1 MISSHQ
7 LKPPRDLRLLAI
19 PTFIGMVIIAL
30 GITLTWFVADRVLR
44 DDTSSAAIDWA
55 DYLQRNLV
63 DLDQILATGEVS
75 EENLRVFEV
84 AKHAGG
90 VFRYHLFDPTGLIV
104 FSSDYI
110 EEGRSWR
117 ELAGHG
123 DQVKQLD
130 DALHRGEVIVE
141 LKDGRNRGDRPPD
154 YSEAYVPLMDGQKL
168 KGAIE
173 VYVDLTDKVHRYW
186 RSFGLAIL
194 CLAFLLALA
203 AALPGAFIWRQLQ
216 SLRIAQAHIKELA
229 FLDTLTGLPNRRMF
243 QDRLRQAVSHA
254 KRHGERGALI
264 LMDLDHF
271 KGVND
276 SLGHGAG
283 DHLLNEV
290 GHRLSSLLRD
300 EDTVARLG
308 GDEFALIL
316 SNIPAAE
323 QVAHVAQR
331 IQESLAEPT
340 FFEGNE
346 IHTSA
351 SIGITLFPDDGEA
364 PDQLLAN
371 ADIAL
376 YRAKETG
383 RRTFNF
389 FEAALKKQI
398 DRRREQERDL
408 RVALAADEFVLLY
421 QPQIDLGNDAMVG
434 VEALL
439 RWRRPNG
446 ELVPAGEFIQVAD
459 EAGILGGLSHTAL
472 RRACAQLRNW
482 QDAGIDDLWVAVNVA
497 PAQLRLNTFVNTVA
511 ETLNDF
517 SIPPSRLVLEVTE
530 NVLLGRGAELVAE
543 HLAQLH
549 AIGVRIALDDF
560 GTGYASLTHLRRLPI
575 DQVKIDK
582 SFIQGV
588 ESNTGDAEIVR
599 SMIALGHNLRLE
611 IVAEGIETEGQRDF
625 LMEHNCTLAQ
635 GFLFGYPQSS
645 IEIAKAASRS
655 TAKQSA
661 LLVH

>member
-1 MISSHQ
+1 
-7 LKPPRDLRLLAI
+7 
-19 PTFIGMVIIAL
+19 
-30 GITLTWFVADRVLR
+30 
-44 DDTSSAAIDWA
+44 
-55 DYLQRNLV
+55 
-63 DLDQILATGEVS
+63 
-75 EENLRVFEV
+75 
-84 AKHAGG
+84 
-90 VFRYHLFDPTGLIV
+90 VFRYHLFDPAGFIV

-130 DALHRGEVIVE
+130 DALHRGEVVVE
-141 LKDGRNRGDRPPD
+141 LKDGRNRDDRPPD
-154 YSEAYVPLMDGQKL
+154 YSEAYVPLMDGKKL

-194 CLAFLLALA
+194 GLAFLLALA

-216 SLRIAQAHIKELA
+216 SLRMAQAHIKELA

-290 GHRLSSLLRD
+290 SHRLSSLLRD

-316 SNIPAAE
+316 SDIPAAE
-323 QVAHVAQR
+323 QVAHLAQR

-340 FFEGNE
+340 FFDGHE
-346 IHTSA
+346 IHTGA

-364 PDQLLAN
+364 PDQLLTN

-446 ELVPAGEFIQVAD
+446 ELVQAGEFIQVAD

-517 SIPPSRLVLEVTE
+517 GILPSRLVLEVTE
-530 NVLLGRGAELVAE
+530 NVLLGRGAELIAE

-611 IVAEGIETEGQRDF
+611 IIAEGIETEGQRDF
-625 LMEHNCTLAQ
+625 LTEHNCTLAQ

-645 IEIAKAASRS
+645 IDIAKAASRS

-661 LLVH
+661 LLVN